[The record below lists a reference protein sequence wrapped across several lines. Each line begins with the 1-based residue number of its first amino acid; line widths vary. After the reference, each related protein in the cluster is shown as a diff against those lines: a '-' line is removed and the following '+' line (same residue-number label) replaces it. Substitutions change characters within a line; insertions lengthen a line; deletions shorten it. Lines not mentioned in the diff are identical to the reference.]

1 VSAVHD
7 RDPKGGSVKRHTVIR
22 LFALSAVVLA
32 AAWATG
38 GGATASQRFERA
50 VKTPN
55 QFNTVPFKSSSGP
68 GGRLAPLR
76 VNKNVNI
83 THKTGAQSETSIAV
97 DPTDPLH
104 IYAQSN
110 DLGNFSTYNS
120 LYESFDRGKTWA
132 SAGLTVNT
140 FCYDPWV
147 DFNLAGDIFV
157 GYECSDQRIAYK
169 LHGSNTW
176 VQSGSLPAGNFP
188 DRDMVVT
195 DDTPSSP
202 YFNSVYIGY
211 DDNGS
216 SNRAQVMYS
225 RNGQGGWVKSAGI
238 DDTPNTFDVIGVNAA
253 VANGGD
259 VYATWEDYANGFIK
273 TDVSHDGGATWGT
286 DRIVHDFR
294 LNTSSF
300 FISIPPQ
307 PDRGVLPMPMTDV
320 APAGTTFADRLY
332 VVYFDKDADGS
343 ANTEIYLRYSDDG
356 GATWSGEKLIND
368 DTVDAYHFFP
378 SISVAPDG
386 TIGVSFYDTRNDLTD
401 KKTDVYWSFSTDGG
415 NTWSANQ
422 RVTGAQSDESG
433 FGDANDYGDYEGGD
447 VGTTGVFQ
455 FVWTD
460 SRVGAVAEEMGTASA
475 KV

>member
-1 VSAVHD
+1 VN
-7 RDPKGGSVKRHTVIR
+7 KRTVVR
-22 LFALSAVVLA
+22 LFALSAVLLA
-32 AAWATG
+32 AAWGST
-38 GGATASQRFERA
+38 GGATASSRFQRA
-50 VKTPN
+50 VWTPN
-55 QFNTVPFKSSSGP
+55 QFNTVPYKSNSGP
-68 GGRLAPLR
+68 TRMAPAVVGR
-76 VNKNVNI
+76 NVNV
-83 THKTGAQSETSIAV
+83 TKKTGAQSETSIAI
-97 DPTDPLH
+97 DPTNSNH

-110 DLGNFSTYNS
+110 DLADFSKYTAV
-120 LYESFDRGKTWA
+120 YESFDRGLTWA
-132 SAGLTVNT
+132 SSGFSVPT
-140 FCYDPWV
+140 FCYDPWL
-147 DFNLAGDIFV
+147 DFNTAGDIFV

-169 LHGSNTW
+169 LHGSSTW
-176 VQSGSLPAGNFP
+176 VYSGSLPAGSFP

-195 DDTPSSP
+195 DDTPTSP

-225 RNGQGGWVKSAGI
+225 RNGQTGWTKSAGI
-238 DDTPNTFDVIGVNAA
+238 DDTPTTFDVIGVNAA

-273 TDVSHDGGATWGT
+273 NDVSHNGGAAWGT

-294 LNTSSF
+294 LSTSSF

-320 APAGTTFADRLY
+320 APAGTTYADRLY
-332 VVYFDKDADGS
+332 VVYFDKDTDGS
-343 ANTEIYLRYSDDG
+343 SNTEIFLRYSNDG

-368 DTVDAYHFFP
+368 DTTDAWHFFP
-378 SISVAPDG
+378 SISVAPNG
-386 TIGVSFYDTRNDLTD
+386 TIGVSFYDTRRDPTGR
-401 KKTDVYWSFSTDGG
+401 KTDVFWSYSTNGG
-415 NTWSANQ
+415 DTWSANA

-447 VGTTGVFQ
+447 VSATGAFQ

-460 SRVGAVAEEMGTASA
+460 SRPGTVAEDMVTASA
-475 KV
+475 RV